1 MGTAAPDDSPESGL
15 IKDLEP
21 LVEKLARWQYAASGE
36 GLASWEEIS
45 EADRR
50 RFRQGARQTL
60 SAIGAAG
67 FRVSRPPGTEG
78 DAAGSE
84 EDGAPPPEAGLPECR
99 KMAER
104 FLRSGDPLLAYNVVQ
119 QGFET
124 WPNDLRLRQLKSLAL
139 ARSGAVQRAIDV
151 LQALRAEGHAD
162 GETMGL
168 LARTMKDLATSASDA
183 DTRAADLKVAF
194 ELYEEA
200 YLRESRQGH
209 TDEAYYTGINAAT
222 MALLR
227 GSVARAREIA
237 VHVRELCGRALERA
251 ENDEDAYWIHAT
263 QAEAALILREREEAE
278 ARYGDAAKTAGS
290 RYGDL
295 ASTRRQARLILEH
308 MGESDDWLE
317 RILAVP
323 PVLIFTGHMIDR
335 PGRTTPSFPPSAEPM
350 VRDEIQKR
358 LERIRPVA
366 AYGSAAC
373 GADILCLEAMLDLGG
388 EIHVTL
394 PFPPEEFRR
403 VSVDIVPDP
412 SWGGRFERVLE
423 AADSVALASEHR
435 VEWSA
440 SSFEY
445 ANLILTG
452 MGRLRSQLL
461 ETSVVGLAVWNG
473 GRAGGAGGTGDVVE
487 LWRRRGV
494 PLEHVDMASTRGSQA
509 RPVAPPPGGP
519 NGPSPPGGIGPGRP
533 PHEIKAMLFAD
544 AVGYSKFTENQITIF
559 IDRFLGAVAALNDT
573 TAHAP
578 IYTQTVGDGLY
589 FVFANTSDAGHY
601 ALELSE
607 LVRGNDWQSYGL
619 PATFDIRIGLHCGP
633 VFRCQDPV
641 TKLRMYTGFHTSR
654 TARIEPITPPGQVYA
669 SSAFAAVASATGVDD
684 LDFGYIGR
692 TRLAKKYG
700 SLALYH
706 VQRP

>member
-1 MGTAAPDDSPESGL
+1 MCAAALDDRHDAPL
-15 IKDLEP
+15 DDDLEP
-21 LVEKLARWQYAASGE
+21 LVEALARWQYASSGV
-36 GLASWEEIS
+36 GLTSWEGIPEN
-45 EADRR
+45 DRAR
-50 RFRQGARQTL
+50 SRQHARQAL
-60 SAIGAAG
+60 GAICNAG
-67 FRVSRPPGTEG
+67 YQITRK
-78 DAAGSE
+78 
-84 EDGAPPPEAGLPECR
+84 PEAGDEAPASQKETASRPEHDLPECR
-99 KMAER
+99 RMAEG
-104 FLRSGDPLLAYNVVQ
+104 FLRSGDPLLAYNITQ
-119 QGFET
+119 QGLET
-124 WPNDLRLRQLKSLAL
+124 WPKDLRLRQLQSLAL
-139 ARSGAVQRAIDV
+139 ARTGAVQRAIDV

-168 LARTMKDLATSASDA
+168 LARTMKDLAVAATDPE
-183 DTRAADLKVAF
+183 TRAADLEEAF
-194 ELYEEA
+194 ELYEAA
-200 YLRESRQGH
+200 YLRETRQGH
-209 TDEAYYTGINAAT
+209 VDEAYYTGINAAT
-222 MALLR
+222 MAFLR
-227 GSVARAREIA
+227 GDETRAREIA
-237 VHVRELCGRALERA
+237 AHVRELCARALEGA
-251 ENDEDAYWIHAT
+251 GNDGAAYWIHAT

-278 ARYGDAAKTAGS
+278 ARYADAARAAAS

-295 ASTRRQARLILEH
+295 ASTRRQARLLLEH
-308 MGESDDWLE
+308 MGEKDDWLE

-323 PVLIFTGHMIDR
+323 PVLIYTGHMIDR
-335 PGRTTPSFPPSAEPM
+335 PGRATPSFPPSAEPL
-350 VRDEIQKR
+350 VREEIRGR

-394 PFPPEEFRR
+394 PFPPEKFRK

-412 SWGGRFERVLE
+412 SWSKRFERVLE
-423 AADSVALASEHR
+423 AADTVVLACEHQ
-435 VEWSA
+435 VEWSS

-461 ETSVVGLAVWNG
+461 ETSLVGLAVWNG
-473 GRAGGAGGTGDVVE
+473 GPAGGAGGTGDVVE

-494 PLEHVDMASTRGSQA
+494 PLEHIDVAAIRGA
-509 RPVAPPPGGP
+509 GPGPATPPRGGT
-519 NGPSPPGGIGPGRP
+519 NGPSPAASVGPGRP

-559 IDRFLGAVAALNDT
+559 IDRFLGAVAALNDST
-573 TAHAP
+573 DHAP

-589 FVFANTSDAGHY
+589 FVFRNTSDAGHY

-607 LVRGNDWQSYGL
+607 LVSQNDWPGYGL
-619 PATFDIRIGLHCGP
+619 PETFDIRIGVHCGP
-633 VFRCQDPV
+633 VFRCHDPV
-641 TKLRMYTGFHTSR
+641 TRLPMYTGFHTSR

-684 LDFGYIGR
+684 LEFGYIGR

>member
-1 MGTAAPDDSPESGL
+1 MCAAAPDDRRDPSL
-15 IKDLEP
+15 NDDLEP
-21 LVEKLARWQYAASGE
+21 LVEALARWQYAASGA
-36 GLASWEEIS
+36 GLTTWEALS
-45 EADRR
+45 ESDRQAA
-50 RFRQGARQTL
+50 FQLARQTL
-60 SAIGAAG
+60 RAIGAAG
-67 FRVSRPPGTEG
+67 YQISRTPGAGDEASTGTEETASRPEH
-78 DAAGSE
+78 D
-84 EDGAPPPEAGLPECR
+84 LPEYR
-99 KMAER
+99 SLAER
-104 FLRSGDPLLAYNVVQ
+104 FLRSGDPLLAYNLTQ
-119 QGFET
+119 QGLET
-124 WPNDLRLRQLKSLAL
+124 WPDDLRLRQLQSLAL

-151 LQALRAEGHAD
+151 LQALRADGHAD

-168 LARTMKDLATSASDA
+168 LARTMKDLAIAASDA
-183 DTRAADLKVAF
+183 DTRDADLKAAF
-194 ELYEEA
+194 DLYEEA

-227 GSVARAREIA
+227 GDEARAREIA
-237 VHVRELCGRALERA
+237 AHVRELCARALESA
-251 ENDEDAYWIHAT
+251 ENDAGAYWIHAT
-263 QAEAALILREREEAE
+263 QAEAALILRERAEAE
-278 ARYGDAAKTAGS
+278 ARYADAARVAGS

-295 ASTRRQARLILEH
+295 ASTRRQARLLLEH
-308 MGESDDWLE
+308 MSESDDWLE
-317 RILAVP
+317 KVLAVP
-323 PVLIFTGHMIDR
+323 PVLVYTGHMIDR
-335 PGRTTPSFPPSAEPM
+335 PGRAKPGFPASAEPM
-350 VRDEIQKR
+350 IREEITKR
-358 LERIRPVA
+358 LESIRPVA

-373 GADILCLEAMLDLGG
+373 GADILCLEAMLELGG
-388 EIHVTL
+388 EIHITL
-394 PFPPEEFRR
+394 PFPPEEFRK

-412 SWGGRFERVLE
+412 SWGERFERVLE
-423 AADSVALASEHR
+423 AADSVVLACEHH
-435 VEWSA
+435 VEWST

-461 ETSVVGLAVWNG
+461 ETSLVGLAVWNG
-473 GRAGGAGGTGDVVE
+473 GPAGGAGGTGDVVE
-487 LWRRRGV
+487 LWRGRGV
-494 PLEHVDMASTRGSQA
+494 PLEHVDMAAIRGSQPGPA
-509 RPVAPPPGGP
+509 TAPSGGP
-519 NGPSPPGGIGPGRP
+519 NGPSPSAGIGPGRP

-544 AVGYSKFTENQITIF
+544 AVGYSKFTEKQITIF

-573 TAHAP
+573 TVHAP

-589 FVFANTSDAGHY
+589 FVFRNTSDAGHY

-607 LVRGNDWQSYGL
+607 LVRGNDWQGYGL
-619 PATFDIRIGLHCGP
+619 PTTFDIRIGVHCGP

-641 TKLRMYTGFHTSR
+641 TRLPMFTGFHTSR

>member
-1 MGTAAPDDSPESGL
+1 MCAAAPDDRPDSSL
-15 IKDLEP
+15 NDDLEP
-21 LVEKLARWQYAASGE
+21 LVEALARWQYAASGA
-36 GLASWEEIS
+36 GLTSWEELS
-45 EADRR
+45 EGDRQAALR
-50 RFRQGARQTL
+50 SARQTL
-60 SAIGAAG
+60 RTIAAAG
-67 FRVSRPPGTEG
+67 YQISRTSGTSDELPT
-78 DAAGSE
+78 DAE
-84 EDGAPPPEAGLPECR
+84 ETSPAPEHDLPECR
-99 KMAER
+99 SLAER
-104 FLRSGDPLLAYNVVQ
+104 FLRSGDPLLAYNITQ
-119 QGFET
+119 QGLET
-124 WPNDLRLRQLKSLAL
+124 WPDDLRLRQLQSLAL

-151 LQALRAEGHAD
+151 LQTLRAEGHAD

-168 LARTMKDLATSASDA
+168 LARTMKDLAMAASDA
-183 DTRAADLKVAF
+183 DTRAADLKEAF
-194 ELYEEA
+194 ELYEES

-222 MALLR
+222 MAFLR
-227 GSVARAREIA
+227 GDEARAREIA
-237 VHVRELCGRALERA
+237 AHVRELCARALERA
-251 ENDEDAYWIHAT
+251 ENDAAAYWIHAT

-278 ARYGDAAKTAGS
+278 ARYGDTARAAGS

-295 ASTRRQARLILEH
+295 ASTRRQARLLLEH

-317 RILAVP
+317 KTLAVP
-323 PVLIFTGHMIDR
+323 PVLVFTGHMIDR
-335 PGRTTPSFPPSAEPM
+335 PGRATPAFPASAEPM
-350 VRDEIQKR
+350 VRDEIRTR

-388 EIHVTL
+388 EIHITL
-394 PFPPEEFRR
+394 PFPPEEFRK
-403 VSVDIVPDP
+403 VSVDVVPDP
-412 SWGGRFERVLE
+412 SWGARFERVLG
-423 AADSVALASEHR
+423 AADSVVLASEHR

-445 ANLILTG
+445 ANLMLTG

-461 ETSVVGLAVWNG
+461 ETSLAGLAVWNG
-473 GRAGGAGGTGDVVE
+473 GPAGGAGGTGDVVE

-494 PLEHVDMASTRGSQA
+494 PLEHVDMAAIRGW
-509 RPVAPPPGGP
+509 RPGPAAPPRGDP
-519 NGPSPPGGIGPGRP
+519 NGPSAGAGVGPGRP

-589 FVFANTSDAGHY
+589 FVFRNTSDAGHY

-619 PATFDIRIGLHCGP
+619 PGTFDIRIGVHCGP

-641 TKLRMYTGFHTSR
+641 TKLPMFTGFHTSR

>member
-1 MGTAAPDDSPESGL
+1 MGSAAPDDSPDSAR

-21 LVEKLARWQYAASGE
+21 LVEKLARWQYATSGE
-36 GLASWEEIS
+36 GLASWEELT
-45 EADRR
+45 EADRN
-50 RFRQGARQTL
+50 RFLHGARQTL

-67 FRVSRPPGTEG
+67 FRVSRPPGKEG
-78 DAAGSE
+78 EALAAA
-84 EDGAPPPEAGLPECR
+84 EDGAPSLEEGLPDCR

-119 QGFET
+119 QGLET
-124 WPNDLRLRQLKSLAL
+124 WPEDLRLRQLKSLAL

-168 LARTMKDLATSASDA
+168 LARTMKDLAMSASDA
-183 DTRAADLKVAF
+183 DTRAADLKIAF

-200 YLRESRQGH
+200 YLRESRLGH

-222 MALLR
+222 MAFLR
-227 GSVARAREIA
+227 GDEARAREIA
-237 VHVRELCGRALERA
+237 GHVWELCEGALEKA
-251 ENDEDAYWIHAT
+251 EDDGAAYWIRAT
-263 QAEAALILREREEAE
+263 LAEAAVILGKQREAE
-278 ARYGDAAKTAGS
+278 AQYGAAARAAGS

-295 ASTRRQARLILEH
+295 ASTRKQARLLLAH
-308 MGESDDWLE
+308 MGEDDAWLE
-317 RILAVP
+317 RTLAVP
-323 PVLIFTGHMIDR
+323 PVLIYTGHMIDR
-335 PGRTTPSFPPSAEPM
+335 PGRNRSAFPAHLEGA
-350 VRDEIQKR
+350 VRDEIRNR
-358 LERIRPVA
+358 LEKIRPVA

-394 PFPPEEFRR
+394 PFPPEEFRK
-403 VSVDIVPDP
+403 VSVDIVPD
-412 SWGGRFERVLE
+412 SRWGERFERVLE
-423 AADSVALASEHR
+423 AADSVVLASEHR

-440 SSFEY
+440 SGFEY

-461 ETSVVGLAVWNG
+461 GTSVVGLAVWNG
-473 GRAGGAGGTGDVVE
+473 GPAGGAGGTGDVVE
-487 LWRRRGV
+487 LWRERGI
-494 PLEHVDMASTRGSQA
+494 PLEHVDMAAIRGPQPGPETPPYGA
-509 RPVAPPPGGP
+509 RKHRTPPAGL
-519 NGPSPPGGIGPGRP
+519 GPGRP

-589 FVFANTSDAGHY
+589 FVFRNTTDAGHY

-607 LVRGNDWQSYGL
+607 LVRGNDWSGYGL
-619 PATFDIRIGLHCGP
+619 PETFDIRIGLHCGP

-641 TKLRMYTGFHTSR
+641 TKLGMFTGFHTSR